1 MLHFTRFEHLD
12 VTLLCT
18 TYLYNIH
25 FCVVLPCLYLLKDDQ
40 LKQFGTLAKTCKWKT
55 TNIQFCLTFWE
66 PNKTHFHQCNI
77 IKTILKSCKYQPNC
91 KSTQNALDTKHWKG
105 CENRDLAAEKRV
117 KISGVIAGGVTLFWF
132 ASVAGDAGTMFDHFR
147 RGFVLK
153 SLETQTGA
161 SESNSRVTAVNPLC
175 LHCHVQACWSR
186 RLNCENFMRKWILW
200 STFGHLAN
208 GK

>member
-1 MLHFTRFEHLD
+1 MLWALSCNIQHALHALGATLWTPSCNIYDGVNSLMLHITRFEHLD

-40 LKQFGTLAKTCKWKT
+40 LKQFGTLAQTCKWKT
-55 TNIQFCLTFWE
+55 TNIQFCLTLWE

-105 CENRDLAAEKRV
+105 CENQRGHCGRGDLV
-117 KISGVIAGGVTLFWF
+117 LFCFSGRWCWHNVRPFPTRLCVEVT
-132 ASVAGDAGTMFDHFR
+132 GDSNR
-147 RGFVLK
+147 REREQLK
-153 SLETQTGA
+153 SD
-161 SESNSRVTAVNPLC
+161 SS
-175 LHCHVQACWSR
+175 
-186 RLNCENFMRKWILW
+186 
-200 STFGHLAN
+200 
-208 GK
+208 